1 MIKIVSIPRINS
13 LNLKGPETTSK
24 FLRNKISFDEIKVT
38 NEDISFD
45 EIKIIEKS
53 KLYFKDKVIFLGG
66 DHSIT
71 YPLGLNFM
79 KEYEN
84 PYLIVL
90 DAHPDCM
97 PEMREPT
104 HEEYLSALIKKGW
117 KKENICLIGLRKIEP
132 EEKEF
137 LKKNK
142 IKYSLWNEK
151 ISNIKKYFEK
161 TLKNKNIYL
170 SIDFDVINPKFF
182 PAVNYIEKDGLSYL
196 KFKKIL
202 KLILKKNNVRTIDT
216 VEYVPVK
223 DIKEKSKKIV
233 LKTIKLLNKSF

>member
-13 LNLKGPETTSK
+13 LNLKGPEMSPK
-24 FLRNKISFDEIKVT
+24 FLKDKIFFDKIKIT

-45 EIKIIEKS
+45 QNKIIDES
-53 KLYFKDKVIFLGG
+53 KPYFKDKVIFIGG

-79 KEYEN
+79 KKYQS

-97 PEMREPT
+97 PEMQEPT

-117 KKENICLIGLRKIEP
+117 KRKNICLIGLRKIEP

-142 IKYSLWNEK
+142 IKYFLWDEK
-151 ISNIKKYFEK
+151 IGNIKKHVK
-161 TLKNKNIYL
+161 RMLKNKSIYL
-170 SIDFDVINPKFF
+170 SVDLDVINPKFF
-182 PAVNYIEKDGLSYL
+182 PAVNYIEKGGLSFL

-202 KLILKKNNVRTIDT
+202 KLILKKSNVRAVDI
-216 VEYVPVK
+216 VEYVPLKDVK
-223 DIKEKSKKIV
+223 GKSKKKIF
-233 LKTIKLLNKSF
+233 KTIRLFYKSL